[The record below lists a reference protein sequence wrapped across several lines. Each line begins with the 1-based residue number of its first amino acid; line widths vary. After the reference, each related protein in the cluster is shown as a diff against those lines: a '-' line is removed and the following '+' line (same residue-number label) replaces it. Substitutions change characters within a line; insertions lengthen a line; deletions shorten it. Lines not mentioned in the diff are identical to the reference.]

1 MLQLMPVRAFA
12 VTQSEIDALRA
23 KRDAIQAQ
31 RLEKQAVVDELQA
44 EEAGIIDQK
53 RALDERN
60 MYTLQQIQVNNEE
73 IALYD
78 EMISEKEKELFAAQ
92 ALEDEQLQKYRAR
105 VRAMEENGNL
115 SFIAMILKSNNLGEL
130 LTTIDDIGEIMQSD
144 KQLEDAYIRA
154 RENTEEVKADYE
166 EYRAEINEKQDVLRE
181 EQEKLAGEIEE
192 ATELLLSV
200 RNDLENKQA
209 EYAAIMA
216 EEEATENAIWALVT
230 QLEAERAAAAA
241 RDAAGQGG
249 GGSTGGG
256 DSSGGANATGSFI
269 FLMNKM
275 NSSIL
280 RCVFFANLS

>member
-1 MLQLMPVRAFA
+1 MGRSQRPRFYSVLLMKRKNHVSLSRFFCLVLTCCVILQLMPVRAFA

-115 SFIAMILKSNNLGEL
+115 NFIAMILKSNNLGEL

-166 EYRAEINEKQDVLRE
+166 EYRAEINAKQDVLRE

-200 RNDLENKQA
+200 RNDLEHKQA
-209 EYAAIMA
+209 EFDAIMA
-216 EEEATENAIWALVT
+216 E
-230 QLEAERAAAAA
+230 
-241 RDAAGQGG
+241 
-249 GGSTGGG
+249 
-256 DSSGGANATGSFI
+256 
-269 FLMNKM
+269 
-275 NSSIL
+275 
-280 RCVFFANLS
+280 